1 MHWNSPIKPAELTEN
16 RLIEAI
22 LEGHF
27 PVNSH
32 LPGERDL
39 AEQLGVTRPTL
50 REALQRL
57 ARDGWLEINQGKATR
72 VRNYWTEGNLN
83 VLATLVQFKN
93 HLPENF
99 VSDLLTVRRLL
110 APAYARLAVETHPQ
124 EICDL
129 LTGLAKIPDT
139 AEDFTTADWSL
150 HQQLT
155 ILSGNPIFTLI
166 LNGFAE
172 LYIVMGHRYFAQPAG
187 RKHSRQF
194 YRDLLECARRKDGVG
209 AETLVQKI
217 MTESITLWQ
226 QC

>member
-1 MHWNSPIKPAELTEN
+1 MNWETPIKPAELTES
-16 RLIEAI
+16 RIIEAI
-22 LEGHF
+22 LDGHF

-57 ARDGWLEINQGKATR
+57 ARDGWLDINHGKPTR
-72 VRNYWTEGNLN
+72 IRNYWTEGNLN
-83 VLATLVQFKN
+83 VLATIIQYQN

-99 VSDLLTVRRLL
+99 VNNLLTIRLLL
-110 APAYARLAVETHPQ
+110 APAYTRLAFESHAP

-129 LTGLAKIPDT
+129 LSTYNDIPDN
-139 AEDFTTADWSL
+139 ARDFTTADWTL

-172 LYIVMGHRYFAQPAG
+172 LYIVMGNRYFAQPAG
-187 RKHSRQF
+187 RNHSRQF
-194 YRDLLECARRKDGVG
+194 YRDLLVCARRNDGKA
-209 AETLVQKI
+209 AENLVKKI
-217 MTESITLWQ
+217 MTDSIELWQ